1 MFDHDM
7 LYDVERE
14 LLTKLS
20 IKKEE
25 RKIFVDE
32 LVHSIKHKMTFF
44 SSLIN
49 LIQRKCSFFAR
60 AFFSSSEQNE
70 NLLHQ
75 HHCYLSLMLK
85 VD

>member
-32 LVHSIKHKMTFF
+32 LVHSIKYKMTFF

-60 AFFSSSEQNE
+60 GFFPRRNRMKTYSISTIAISR
-70 NLLHQ
+70 
-75 HHCYLSLMLK
+75 
-85 VD
+85 

>member
-20 IKKEE
+20 IKNEE

-32 LVHSIKHKMTFF
+32 LVHLIKYKMTFF

-49 LIQRKCSFFAR
+49 LIQRKCSSFVRVSFPLIGT
-60 AFFSSSEQNE
+60 E
-70 NLLHQ
+70 
-75 HHCYLSLMLK
+75 
-85 VD
+85 